1 MSDAEIQEN
10 IRMSVSTIID
20 DDICEDDDK
29 SHIDSSIFHPSSS
42 SSSPPSTP
50 SSSPPSSP
58 PSQPSSSSEDNTST
72 TSSEN
77 NITMTQ
83 LEDLNLNSFIVD
95 LNPMSSL
102 SING

>member
-50 SSSPPSSP
+50 SSSPPS
-58 PSQPSSSSEDNTST
+58 QPSSSSEDNTST

>member
-10 IRMSVSTIID
+10 NRMSVSTIID

-50 SSSPPSSP
+50 SSSP